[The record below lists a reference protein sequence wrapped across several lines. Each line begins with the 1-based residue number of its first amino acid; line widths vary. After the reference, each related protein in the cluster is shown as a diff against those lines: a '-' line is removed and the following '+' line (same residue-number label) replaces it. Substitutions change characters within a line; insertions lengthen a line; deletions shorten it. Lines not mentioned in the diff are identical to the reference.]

1 MDSKNDVYIIDSYG
15 LIYRSYFAFITRP
28 LVNSKNENVS
38 AVFGFF
44 RNLINIIKSHNPK
57 YIIAAFDSRIPTFRH
72 EMYPEYKATRDKTPE
87 DLHAQIPVIEDLL
100 STLGVKVLRQDGF
113 EADDIIA
120 TVATYCQAQNLGCK
134 ILSGDK
140 DLMQLV
146 TETTTM
152 MCPDKAGG
160 WQDIGIAEVE
170 EKWGVK
176 PELMLDLLSLIG
188 DTADNVPGVKGV
200 GEKTAAKLLKEYGSL
215 DGIYQQADSIKGA
228 MGEKLRT
235 GKESA
240 YFSKELI
247 ALKYD
252 VQIDFNPESFSTDN
266 LNYKETGNKLK
277 ELGIPSVAKS
287 YFEYGLLENPDD
299 FSLESASIESSK
311 SAKATSEKTDILDA
325 SENQLEEKLEA
336 VKNHGEYKAIR
347 SLSELTQ
354 LIDLALEK
362 KLVALDTET
371 NSLNTREALLAGF
384 SLSVEEGKGF
394 YIPLRVTDM
403 LLAGDLIQE
412 KDALN
417 QLKRLF
423 DSDISICFHNG
434 KYDLQVLKTAGL
446 DVIHSKAKILDTMI
460 AAWILNPDKTENGS
474 KASFSLEKLAETKL
488 GLIGTEFDSIVK
500 KGQTFMDLDV
510 ETATPY
516 AAEDADFTLKLWNYF
531 EPQIFS
537 NSSNPKLKDLFDLEM
552 KILPILTEMEM
563 NGIHIEKSIL
573 EEYKVELEKKAK
585 AAEKDIYELSGK
597 EFNIASPKQLG
608 TILFED
614 LGLPHGKKTKS
625 GYSTDTSVLEE
636 LATVHPIA
644 GKLLEYRAMTKL
656 LSTYVETLPNLADKM
671 GRIHTNYIQTGTAT
685 GRLSS
690 RDPNLQNIPV
700 RDEAGR
706 KIRSAFVSPANRT
719 LVTADYSQIELVV
732 LAHLSK
738 DENMCKA
745 FREGTDIHKA
755 TAAMIFGTTPDS
767 VTPDMRRVAKTI
779 NFGVIYGMSA
789 FRLAKDLNIS
799 RTQAQDFMN
808 AYFATYSGITQF
820 MQDVIL
826 NAEET
831 GYVETILGR
840 RRYIYGITSKNKLEK
855 SGAERVAKNTP
866 IQGSAAD
873 IVKMAMVA
881 VYNQLK
887 EKVPSAKMLLQ
898 VHDELIVECD
908 TTDAELV
915 SKIMKE
921 TMESV
926 IKLDVPLKVSVE
938 SGTSWGQFH

>member
-57 YIIAAFDSRIPTFRH
+57 YIIAAFDSRIQTFRH

-100 STLGVKVLRQDGF
+100 STLGVKVLRQDGY

-188 DTADNVPGVKGV
+188 DTADNVPGVKGI

-215 DGIYQQADSIKGA
+215 DGIYQEADSIKGA

-240 YFSKELI
+240 FFSKELI

-277 ELGIPSVAKS
+277 DLGIPSVAKS

-299 FSLESASIESSK
+299 FSLESASVETSK
-311 SAKATSEKTDILDA
+311 STKATSEKADILDA

-347 SLSELTQ
+347 NLSELTQ

-403 LLAGDLIQE
+403 LLAGDLISE

-423 DSDISICFHNG
+423 DSDIYICFHNG

-516 AAEDADFTLKLWNYF
+516 AAEDADFTLKLWKYF

-537 NSSNPKLKDLFDLEM
+537 NPSNSKLKDLFDLEM

-585 AAEKDIYELSGK
+585 SAEKDIYELSGK

-671 GRIHTNYIQTGTAT
+671 GRIHTSYIQTGTAT

-921 TMESV
+921 TMENV

>member
-44 RNLINIIKSHNPK
+44 RNLINLIKSHNPK

-146 TETTTM
+146 TESTTM

-160 WQDIGIAEVE
+160 WQDIGISEVE
-170 EKWGVK
+170 EKWGVT
-176 PELMLDLLSLIG
+176 PELMLDMLSLVG
-188 DTADNVPGVKGV
+188 DTADNVPGLKGI
-200 GEKTAAKLLKEYGSL
+200 GEKTASKLLKEYGSL
-215 DGIYQQADSIKGA
+215 DALYESADTIKGA
-228 MGEKLRT
+228 TGEKIRL

-240 YFSKELI
+240 FFSKKLI
-247 ALKYD
+247 ALKND
-252 VQIDFNPESFSTDN
+252 VEIDFNLENFSTEK

-277 ELGIPSVAKS
+277 DLGIPSVAKS
-287 YFEYGLLENPDD
+287 YFEYGLLENPED
-299 FSLESASIESSK
+299 F
-311 SAKATSEKTDILDA
+311 T
-325 SENQLEEKLEA
+325 LEA
-336 VKNHGEYKAIR
+336 PESDDKTKISDKAKNQIEGNQETLILEPVQNQGDYKALR
-347 SLSELTQ
+347 TKEELSN
-354 LIDLALEK
+354 LIDIALEK

-371 NSLNTREALLAGF
+371 NSLNPMEALLAGF
-384 SLSVEEGKGF
+384 SLSVEKGKGF
-394 YIPLRVTDM
+394 YIPLRITDM
-403 LLAGDLIQE
+403 LLAGDLIDE
-412 KDALN
+412 STALSE
-417 QLKRLF
+417 LKRLF
-423 DSDISICFHNG
+423 DSDITICFHNG

-446 DVIHSKAKILDTMI
+446 DVIHCKAKIVDTMI
-460 AAWILNPDKTENGS
+460 AAWLLNPDKTENGS
-474 KASFSLEKLAETKL
+474 KSSFSLEKLAETKL
-488 GLIGTEFDSIVK
+488 GLIGTEFDSLVK

-516 AAEDADFTLKLWNYF
+516 AAEDADFTLQLWSYF
-531 EPQIFS
+531 EPKI
-537 NSSNPKLKDLFDLEM
+537 NSGENPKLKDLFNLEM
-552 KILPILTEMEM
+552 KILPILTEMEI
-563 NGIHIEKSIL
+563 NGINLEKKIL
-573 EEYKVELEKKAK
+573 EDYQVELEKKLK
-585 AAEKDIYELSGK
+585 SAEKDIYELCGK

-608 TILFED
+608 AILFED

-636 LATVHPIA
+636 LATLHPVPAKI
-644 GKLLEYRAMTKL
+644 LEYRGLAKL
-656 LSTYVETLPNLADKM
+656 LSTYVETLPKLTDRA
-671 GRIHTNYIQTGTAT
+671 GRIHTSFIQTGTAT

-706 KIRSAFVSPANRT
+706 KIRSAFVSPENRT
-719 LVTADYSQIELVV
+719 LVSADYSQIELVV

-826 NAEET
+826 KAEET
-831 GYVETILGR
+831 GYVETLLGR

-855 SGAERVAKNTP
+855 SGAERMAKNTP

-873 IVKMAMVA
+873 IVKMAMIA
-881 VYNQLK
+881 VHNELL
-887 EKVPSAKMLLQ
+887 EKVPNAKMLLQ

-908 TTDAELV
+908 TKDAELV

-921 TMESV
+921 TMENV

>member
-57 YIIAAFDSRIPTFRH
+57 YIIAAFDSRIQTFRH

>member
-57 YIIAAFDSRIPTFRH
+57 YIIAAFDSRIQTFRH

-188 DTADNVPGVKGV
+188 DTADNVPGVKGI

-228 MGEKLRT
+228 MGEKLRN

-247 ALKYD
+247 ALKTD
-252 VQIDFNPESFSTDN
+252 VQIDFNIENFSTEK

-311 SAKATSEKTDILDA
+311 SAKTTSEKADILDA
-325 SENQLEEKLEA
+325 SENQLEEKLE
-336 VKNHGEYKAIR
+336 VVENHGEYKAIR
-347 SLSELTQ
+347 SLSELTK

-403 LLAGDLIQE
+403 LLAGDLISE

-516 AAEDADFTLKLWNYF
+516 AAEDADFTLKLWKYF

-537 NSSNPKLKDLFDLEM
+537 NPSNPKLNDLFDLEM
-552 KILPILTEMEM
+552 KILPILTEMEI

-585 AAEKDIYELSGK
+585 SAEKDIYELSGK

-608 TILFED
+608 TVLFED

-644 GKLLEYRAMTKL
+644 GKLLEYRGMTKL

-706 KIRSAFVSPANRT
+706 KIRSAFVSPANKT

-745 FREGTDIHKA
+745 FSEGTDIHKA

-855 SGAERVAKNTP
+855 SAAERVAKNTP

-873 IVKMAMVA
+873 IVKMAMIA

-921 TMESV
+921 TMENV

>member
-57 YIIAAFDSRIPTFRH
+57 YIIAAFDSRIQTFRH

-160 WQDIGIAEVE
+160 WQDIGISEVE

-188 DTADNVPGVKGV
+188 DTADNVPGVKGI

-277 ELGIPSVAKS
+277 DLGIPSVAKS

-311 SAKATSEKTDILDA
+311 SAKANPEKADILDA
-325 SENQLEEKLEA
+325 SENQLEQKIEA
-336 VKNHGEYKAIR
+336 VENHGEYKTIR
-347 SLSELTQ
+347 SLSELTK

-384 SLSVEEGKGF
+384 SLSATT
-394 YIPLRVTDM
+394 YTP
-403 LLAGDLIQE
+403 
-412 KDALN
+412 
-417 QLKRLF
+417 
-423 DSDISICFHNG
+423 S
-434 KYDLQVLKTAGL
+434 
-446 DVIHSKAKILDTMI
+446 
-460 AAWILNPDKTENGS
+460 GS
-474 KASFSLEKLAETKL
+474 SFL
-488 GLIGTEFDSIVK
+488 VR
-500 KGQTFMDLDV
+500 
-510 ETATPY
+510 
-516 AAEDADFTLKLWNYF
+516 
-531 EPQIFS
+531 
-537 NSSNPKLKDLFDLEM
+537 
-552 KILPILTEMEM
+552 LTEA
-563 NGIHIEKSIL
+563 IPF
-573 EEYKVELEKKAK
+573 
-585 AAEKDIYELSGK
+585 LSVV
-597 EFNIASPKQLG
+597 
-608 TILFED
+608 
-614 LGLPHGKKTKS
+614 
-625 GYSTDTSVLEE
+625 ST
-636 LATVHPIA
+636 
-644 GKLLEYRAMTKL
+644 
-656 LSTYVETLPNLADKM
+656 
-671 GRIHTNYIQTGTAT
+671 
-685 GRLSS
+685 
-690 RDPNLQNIPV
+690 
-700 RDEAGR
+700 
-706 KIRSAFVSPANRT
+706 
-719 LVTADYSQIELVV
+719 
-732 LAHLSK
+732 
-738 DENMCKA
+738 
-745 FREGTDIHKA
+745 
-755 TAAMIFGTTPDS
+755 
-767 VTPDMRRVAKTI
+767 
-779 NFGVIYGMSA
+779 
-789 FRLAKDLNIS
+789 
-799 RTQAQDFMN
+799 
-808 AYFATYSGITQF
+808 
-820 MQDVIL
+820 
-826 NAEET
+826 
-831 GYVETILGR
+831 
-840 RRYIYGITSKNKLEK
+840 
-855 SGAERVAKNTP
+855 
-866 IQGSAAD
+866 
-873 IVKMAMVA
+873 
-881 VYNQLK
+881 
-887 EKVPSAKMLLQ
+887 
-898 VHDELIVECD
+898 
-908 TTDAELV
+908 
-915 SKIMKE
+915 
-921 TMESV
+921 
-926 IKLDVPLKVSVE
+926 
-938 SGTSWGQFH
+938 

>member
-28 LVNSKNENVS
+28 LVNSKNQNVS

-57 YIIAAFDSRIPTFRH
+57 YIIAAFDSRIQTFRH
-72 EMYPEYKATRDKTPE
+72 EIYPEYKATRDKTPE

-160 WQDIGIAEVE
+160 WQDIGISEVE

-188 DTADNVPGVKGV
+188 DTADNVPGVKGI

-228 MGEKLRT
+228 IGEKLRT

-252 VQIDFNPESFSTDN
+252 VQIDFKPESFSTDN

-277 ELGIPSVAKS
+277 DLGIPSVAKS

-299 FSLESASIESSK
+299 FSLESSSVESSK
-311 SAKATSEKTDILDA
+311 SAKATSEKADILDA
-325 SENQLEEKLEA
+325 SENQLEEKIEA
-336 VKNHGEYKAIR
+336 VENHGEYKAIR
-347 SLSELTQ
+347 SLSELTK

-403 LLAGDLIQE
+403 LLAGDLISE

-474 KASFSLEKLAETKL
+474 KSSFSLEKLAETKL

-516 AAEDADFTLKLWNYF
+516 AAEDADFTLKLWKYF

-537 NSSNPKLKDLFDLEM
+537 NPSNPKLKDLFDLEM

-573 EEYKVELEKKAK
+573 EEYKVELEKKVK
-585 AAEKDIYELSGK
+585 SAEKDIYELSGK

-608 TILFED
+608 TVLFED

-644 GKLLEYRAMTKL
+644 GKLLEYRGMTKL

-745 FREGTDIHKA
+745 FTEGTDIHKA

-826 NAEET
+826 KAEET

-855 SGAERVAKNTP
+855 SGAERMAKNTP

-873 IVKMAMVA
+873 IVKMAMIA

>member
-57 YIIAAFDSRIPTFRH
+57 YIIAAFDSRTPTFRH

-87 DLHAQIPVIEDLL
+87 DLHAQIPVIENLL

-120 TVATYCQAQNLGCK
+120 TVATYCQNQNLGCK

-146 TETTTM
+146 TTSTTM

-188 DTADNVPGVKGV
+188 DTADNVPGVKGI

-228 MGEKLRT
+228 MGEKLRN

-252 VQIDFNPESFSTDN
+252 VQIDFNPENFSTNN

-277 ELGIPSVAKS
+277 ELGIPSVAKA

-299 FSLESASIESSK
+299 FSLESASVETSK
-311 SAKATSEKTDILDA
+311 STKANPEKTDILDGF
-325 SENQLEEKLEA
+325 ENQLEKKIEA
-336 VKNHGEYKAIR
+336 VENHGEYKAIR
-347 SLSELTQ
+347 NLPELTK

-384 SLSVEEGKGF
+384 SLSIEEGKGF

-516 AAEDADFTLKLWNYF
+516 AAEDTDFTLKLWNYF

-537 NSSNPKLKDLFDLEM
+537 NATNPKLKDLFDLEM
-552 KILPILTEMEM
+552 KILPILTEMEI

-585 AAEKDIYELSGK
+585 SAEKDIYELSGK

-608 TILFED
+608 TVLFED

-644 GKLLEYRAMTKL
+644 GKLLEYRGMTKL

-745 FREGTDIHKA
+745 FTQGIDIHKA

-799 RTQAQDFMN
+799 RTQAQEFMN

-826 NAEET
+826 KAEET
-831 GYVETILGR
+831 GYVETIFGR

-908 TTDAELV
+908 TNDAEIV

-921 TMESV
+921 TMENV